1 MYFDKTEMQINNV
14 IWNWSDTT
22 TAMHI
27 QGYSTNN
34 YGFDL
39 FVKLR

>member
-1 MYFDKTEMQINNV
+1 MYFDKIEMQINNV
-14 IWNWSDTT
+14 IWNWSDIIIV
-22 TAMHI
+22 MYI
-27 QGYSTNN
+27 QGYLINN

>member
-1 MYFDKTEMQINNV
+1 MYFDKIEMQINNV
-14 IWNWSDTT
+14 IWNWSDIIIV
-22 TAMHI
+22 MYRVRYLI
-27 QGYSTNN
+27 NN